1 MSSKKRI
8 NFGKIFEYSFKKS
21 VPDYAL
27 YYRLPDPSQS
37 FGGGN
42 LRFSSK
48 CPFDCMIFDS
58 KTKILYALELKSV
71 AGKSISFERT
81 KEEKGEIHFHQIEGL
96 NKWDKYDGTICGFII
111 EFRELEK
118 TIFIN
123 IQEMNEL
130 MKIIPK
136 KSFNYSDLEKY
147 KIKYYIIPQ
156 KKLKVNYKY
165 DVHCMLV
172 HFVEL
177 AFNIERKEETNVQDK

>member
-123 IQEMNEL
+123 IQEMNML
-130 MKIIPK
+130 MKVIQK
-136 KSFNYSDLEKY
+136 KSFNFTDLDKY
-147 KIKYYIIPQ
+147 KIQYFIIPQ

-165 DVHCMLV
+165 DIHYMLT

-177 AFNIERKEETNVQDK
+177 AFNIERKEEVNVQD

>member
-1 MSSKKRI
+1 MAYV
-8 NFGKIFEYSFKKS
+8 GKIFERNFSNS

-27 YYRLPDPSQS
+27 LYRLPDSAQA
-37 FGGGN
+37 FGGNSN
-42 LRFSSK
+42 LRFSNRN
-48 CPFDCMIFDS
+48 PFDFLLWDS
-58 KTKILYALELKSV
+58 KAKILYALELKSV

-118 TIFIN
+118 AIFLN

-130 MKIIPK
+130 IKIIPK

-147 KIKYYIIPQ
+147 KIKYYVIPQ

-165 DVHCMLV
+165 DIHNMLV

-177 AFNIERKEETNVQDK
+177 AFNIERKEETNV

>member
-1 MSSKKRI
+1 
-8 NFGKIFEYSFKKS
+8 
-21 VPDYAL
+21 
-27 YYRLPDPSQS
+27 
-37 FGGGN
+37 
-42 LRFSSK
+42 
-48 CPFDCMIFDS
+48 
-58 KTKILYALELKSV
+58 
-71 AGKSISFERT
+71 
-81 KEEKGEIHFHQIEGL
+81 
-96 NKWDKYDGTICGFII
+96 
-111 EFRELEK
+111 
-118 TIFIN
+118 
-123 IQEMNEL
+123 MNEL

>member
-1 MSSKKRI
+1 MASV
-8 NFGKIFEYSFKKS
+8 GKIFERNFSNS

-27 YYRLPDPSQS
+27 LYRLPDAAQS
-37 FGGGN
+37 FGGNSG
-42 LRFSSK
+42 LRFSNK
-48 CPFDCMIFDS
+48 NPFDFLLFDS
-58 KTKILYALELKSV
+58 KAKILYALELKSV

-96 NKWDKYDGTICGFII
+96 NKWDKYDGTICGLII

-118 TIFIN
+118 TIFLN
-123 IQEMNEL
+123 IQEMNRL
-130 MKIIPK
+130 METIPK

-147 KIKYYIIPQ
+147 NIKYYVIPQ

-165 DVHCMLV
+165 DIHSMLV

-177 AFNIERKEETNVQDK
+177 AFNIERKEEVNVIGI